1 MRVVYLLLVLQL
13 HWVAGWKNDSMR
25 SGSTSI
31 EPVWKDHVQDRIE
44 VRTLKHVSEA
54 TAITS
59 LTVKAVAEAIT
70 DEGLKAFQGTL
81 KNVASS
87 LGIFG
92 ALLSAFL
99 PDNTRIKLDQ
109 IQKSLEKIDDRLV
122 SLSNQVDGLS
132 INLKFA
138 HALTRVNGYLTGLV
152 TAGNAF
158 DTYMHNPNTT
168 AIINTIKDLYNN
180 KQLIFSNINGVYTNV
195 NGKISGINLFKEVY
209 EKTNGNWYAIHSMYM
224 HIQPM
229 IVKSIAT
236 YTLGCKLNNET
247 SCKET
252 GDSLM
257 GVDQK
262 LQNELDNNL
271 NNALADCRKNY
282 AINRRKD
289 VEDLLDNNQQVDND
303 AMAKLIANFV
313 RKKYFWKDQT
323 VLVYKGSVSGD
334 NQHSG
339 NGLYL
344 HNIRERN
351 VRILDGDTV
360 PNTFSPSTTKPA
372 KATRCDIVQ
381 NCNINNA
388 HSLYGGPAWYDTIS
402 ATSLRDTFVHTL
414 TTKGFKSTQT
424 SVIMKNKQTCSFD
437 FDEQD
442 SRLGWNLGKNGKMIV
457 GGRKNEN
464 YCALG
469 IGSMMMG
476 SFMNNQAYFYLFVHL
491 NDQEFACEGG
501 DSCCGAGTICGEGE
515 GDCDSD
521 SDCTS
526 GKHCCPTVLQVHITL
541 QQVSEKIS
549 EILQNTANKCLI

>member
-1 MRVVYLLLVLQL
+1 
-13 HWVAGWKNDSMR
+13 
-25 SGSTSI
+25 
-31 EPVWKDHVQDRIE
+31 
-44 VRTLKHVSEA
+44 
-54 TAITS
+54 
-59 LTVKAVAEAIT
+59 
-70 DEGLKAFQGTL
+70 
-81 KNVASS
+81 
-87 LGIFG
+87 
-92 ALLSAFL
+92 
-99 PDNTRIKLDQ
+99 
-109 IQKSLEKIDDRLV
+109 
-122 SLSNQVDGLS
+122 
-132 INLKFA
+132 
-138 HALTRVNGYLTGLV
+138 
-152 TAGNAF
+152 
-158 DTYMHNPNTT
+158 
-168 AIINTIKDLYNN
+168 
-180 KQLIFSNINGVYTNV
+180 
-195 NGKISGINLFKEVY
+195 
-209 EKTNGNWYAIHSMYM
+209 
-224 HIQPM
+224 
-229 IVKSIAT
+229 
-236 YTLGCKLNNET
+236 
-247 SCKET
+247 
-252 GDSLM
+252 
-257 GVDQK
+257 
-262 LQNELDNNL
+262 
-271 NNALADCRKNY
+271 
-282 AINRRKD
+282 
-289 VEDLLDNNQQVDND
+289 
-303 AMAKLIANFV
+303 
-313 RKKYFWKDQT
+313 
-323 VLVYKGSVSGD
+323 
-334 NQHSG
+334 
-339 NGLYL
+339 LYL

-526 GKHCCPTVLQVHITL
+526 GTKCGEDNCKAVHFGSTFGIWNADDDCCEGPCHTDRACDENGINYYG
-541 QQVSEKIS
+541 SEYNLVELKRKS
-549 EILQNTANKCLI
+549 LEECSCACQKKQRL